1 MFFCTTDS
9 ESFSKADILRGI
21 ITEKLSIA
29 TRDIL
34 AVVERTVADYEEE
47 ASGFRRR
54 IARQERQLELLQP
67 RVRLRRP
74 LLEPEPRGY
83 EELAVQEPPKEELL
97 PPPRV
102 GTKKKKTVFLGV
114 EDSVRLHFP
123 KKNDDEDDDDG
134 AGAFDD
140 EASDEEEQLA
150 EQVQPSASS
159 REKSKDPDFELPRR
173 PQRRPVRPSRARTRS
188 GPTHLNLRIRFIQ
201 DPNVDL
207 LHRCVLQNTIVRDLS
222 FPQSLQE
229 SEFVDLIRSSFPL
242 LAESDKDF
250 EIHTLNHSK
259 RLIKLPLKTMA
270 PREIVRSMKSNAPR
284 ATVLFIKLKRPEAE
298 KKSEETSEE
307 KLKGTSEEIKEKS
320 EEKEEKPEEDNEE
333 MEDSHV
339 STVEDTPSSSDAVP
353 EEEDVAGPSSR
364 PQRHPVRPI
373 RYWTS
378 SSPTHLNLR
387 IRFIKDPNVD
397 MLHSSVVKKTI
408 VRDLS
413 FPQSLQ
419 ESEFVD
425 LIRSSFPPL
434 TESDKDF
441 EIHTL
446 NGSQRLI
453 KLPLKTMSP
462 REIIRSMKS
471 NAPRAT
477 VLFIKLKRPEAEKK
491 SEETSEEKLKGAS
504 EEVKEKSEEEKEEKP
519 EEDNEEMEDSHV
531 STVEDTPSSTDAVP
545 EEEDV
550 AGPSSRPQRHP
561 VRPIRYWTSS
571 SPTHLNLRIRF
582 IKDPNVDMLHS
593 SVLQNTIVRDLS
605 FPQSLQESEF
615 VDLIRSSFPPL
626 AESDKDFEIH
636 TLNRSKR
643 LIKLPVKTLS
653 PREIVRSMKSNARQA
668 TVLFIKLKRPEAEKK
683 SEETSEE
690 KLKGTSEEI
699 KEKSEEEKEEKPEED
714 NEEMEDSHVSTVEDT
729 PSSTDAVPE
738 EEDVAGPSS
747 SSGPHG
753 FREEAGSKDS
763 PEPQRDS
770 EVDDVD
776 QDDASAED
784 PEWKLESKQQIEV
797 KKTADKTSKSL
808 GERWKK
814 RACKVCGFLYKSR
827 GSLIKH
833 TWTHMDEPQRVCGVC
848 GDTFESPDELKEHL
862 RTYDKVHKCEECGKT
877 FVNIYVFKS
886 HLDLHSRKVDI
897 QCDVCGKKFGTKSGL
912 SVHSWSHI
920 EERPYKCDICDKA
933 FGLKSLLK
941 AHRRSHDENQQ
952 CHICGKTLSS
962 TRALSRHLT
971 IHSEKRN
978 FACDVCGKRFKMPYS
993 LKCHKKIHMDRE
1005 RSFLCHICC
1014 KTFHCN
1020 RALNS
1025 HMITHSSEKPEKPF
1039 VCQDCGKGFVIQAHL
1054 KNHQRVHT
1062 GERPFSCSH
1071 CGRCF
1076 KLKSTL
1082 KIHINTHL
1090 GIKRF
1095 TCTLCGKTASQ
1106 LEHLKVHMR
1115 THNGDK
1121 PYKCSLCDKAFTQS
1135 HCLKTHMMKFHPGEN
1150 PSQNPTGP

>member
-21 ITEKLSIA
+21 ITEKLGIA

-67 RVRLRRP
+67 RVHLP
-74 LLEPEPRGY
+74 LEPKPRGY
-83 EELAVQEPPKEELL
+83 KELVKAEQPKEELL
-97 PPPRV
+97 SPPP
-102 GTKKKKTVFLGV
+102 GV

-123 KKNDDEDDDDG
+123 QNNNEDDDDDDDG
-134 AGAFDD
+134 GDGGVAFDD
-140 EASDEEEQLA
+140 EARDEEKQLA

-397 MLHSSVVKKTI
+397 MLHSSV
-408 VRDLS
+408 
-413 FPQSLQ
+413 
-419 ESEFVD
+419 
-425 LIRSSFPPL
+425 
-434 TESDKDF
+434 
-441 EIHTL
+441 
-446 NGSQRLI
+446 
-453 KLPLKTMSP
+453 
-462 REIIRSMKS
+462 
-471 NAPRAT
+471 
-477 VLFIKLKRPEAEKK
+477 
-491 SEETSEEKLKGAS
+491 
-504 EEVKEKSEEEKEEKP
+504 
-519 EEDNEEMEDSHV
+519 
-531 STVEDTPSSTDAVP
+531 
-545 EEEDV
+545 
-550 AGPSSRPQRHP
+550 
-561 VRPIRYWTSS
+561 
-571 SPTHLNLRIRF
+571 
-582 IKDPNVDMLHS
+582 
-593 SVLQNTIVRDLS
+593 LQNTIVRDLS

-636 TLNRSKR
+636 TLNGSQR
-643 LIKLPVKTLS
+643 LIKLPLKTMS
-653 PREIVRSMKSNARQA
+653 PREIVRSMKSNAPRA

-753 FREEAGSKDS
+753 FSEKAGSKDS

-770 EVDDVD
+770 ELDDVD

-784 PEWKLESKQQIEV
+784 PEWKLESKQQKEV
-797 KKTADKTSKSL
+797 KKAADKSP
-808 GERWKK
+808 GGRRKK
-814 RACKVCGFLYKSR
+814 RACQVCGLCYKSL

-848 GDTFESPDELKEHL
+848 GDTFESADELKEHL

-877 FVNIYVFKS
+877 FINIYVFKR

-897 QCDVCGKKFGTKSGL
+897 QCDVCGKTFGTKSGL
-912 SVHSWSHI
+912 SWHSWSHTG
-920 EERPYKCDICDKA
+920 ERLYKCDICDKA
-933 FGLKSLLK
+933 FGLKSLLH
-941 AHRRSHDENQQ
+941 AHRRNHGNQ

-962 TRALSRHLT
+962 IRGLSWHLMS
-971 IHSEKRN
+971 HSEKRN
-978 FACDVCGKRFKMPYS
+978 FACDVCGKRFKNPGNLNS
-993 LKCHKKIHMDRE
+993 HKKIHMDRE

-1014 KTFHCN
+1014 KTFHSN
-1020 RALNS
+1020 AALNG
-1025 HMITHSSEKPEKPF
+1025 HIMTHSSEKPF
-1039 VCQDCGKGFVIQAHL
+1039 VCQDCGKGFVAKGDL
-1054 KNHQRVHT
+1054 KDHQRVHT
-1062 GERPFSCSH
+1062 GERPYSCSH

-1082 KIHINTHL
+1082 RSHIRSHL
-1090 GIKRF
+1090 GIKRY
-1095 TCTLCGKTASQ
+1095 TCTLCGKAVSRP
-1106 LEHLKVHMR
+1106 EHLRVHMR
-1115 THNGDK
+1115 THNGER
-1121 PYKCSLCDKAFTQS
+1121 PYKCSLCDKAFTQG

>member
-173 PQRRPVRPSRARTRS
+173 PQRRPVRPS
-188 GPTHLNLRIRFIQ
+188 
-201 DPNVDL
+201 
-207 LHRCVLQNTIVRDLS
+207 
-222 FPQSLQE
+222 
-229 SEFVDLIRSSFPL
+229 
-242 LAESDKDF
+242 
-250 EIHTLNHSK
+250 
-259 RLIKLPLKTMA
+259 
-270 PREIVRSMKSNAPR
+270 
-284 ATVLFIKLKRPEAE
+284 
-298 KKSEETSEE
+298 
-307 KLKGTSEEIKEKS
+307 
-320 EEKEEKPEEDNEE
+320 
-333 MEDSHV
+333 
-339 STVEDTPSSSDAVP
+339 
-353 EEEDVAGPSSR
+353 
-364 PQRHPVRPI
+364 
-373 RYWTS
+373 

-397 MLHSSVVKKTI
+397 VLHSSVFKDTI

-419 ESEFVD
+419 ESDFVD
-425 LIRSSFPPL
+425 LLRSSFPPL
-434 TESDKDF
+434 AESDKDF

-446 NGSQRLI
+446 NQSKRLI
-453 KLPLKTMSP
+453 KLQLKTMAP

-471 NAPRAT
+471 NARQAT

-504 EEVKEKSEEEKEEKP
+504 EEIKEKSEEEKEEKP

-636 TLNRSKR
+636 TLNGSQR
-643 LIKLPVKTLS
+643 LIKLPLKTMS
-653 PREIVRSMKSNARQA
+653 PREIVRSMKSNAPRA

-753 FREEAGSKDS
+753 FSEKAGSRDS

-770 EVDDVD
+770 ELDDVD
-776 QDDASAED
+776 QDDAED
-784 PEWKLESKQQIEV
+784 PEWKLESKQQKEV

-808 GERWKK
+808 GGRWEK
-814 RACKVCGFLYKSR
+814 RACKVCGCWYKSL

-833 TWTHMDEPQRVCGVC
+833 TWTHMDERQTVCGVC
-848 GDTFESPDELKEHL
+848 GDNFESPEELKEHL
-862 RTYDKVHKCEECGKT
+862 STYDKVHKCEECGKT
-877 FVNIYVFKS
+877 FVKIDIFKR

-897 QCDVCGKKFGTKSGL
+897 QCDVCGKTFGTKSGL
-912 SVHSWSHI
+912 SVHSWSHT

-941 AHRRSHDENQQ
+941 AHRKNHNKNQ

-962 TRALSRHLT
+962 TRGLSWHLMS
-971 IHSEKRN
+971 HSEKRN
-978 FACDVCGKRFKMPYS
+978 FACDVCGKRFKIPS
-993 LKCHKKIHMDRE
+993 TLRIHKKIHMERE

-1020 RALNS
+1020 TMLNI
-1025 HMITHSSEKPEKPF
+1025 HMTTHSSEKPF
-1039 VCQDCGKGFVIQAHL
+1039 VCQDCGKGFTMKSKL
-1054 KNHQRVHT
+1054 KFHQRVHSE
-1062 GERPFSCSH
+1062 ERPHSCSH

-1095 TCTLCGKTASQ
+1095 TCTLCGKTASRP
-1106 LEHLKVHMR
+1106 EHLKIHMR
-1115 THNGDK
+1115 THNGER

-1135 HCLKTHMMKFHPGEN
+1135 HCLKTHMRKFHPGEN